1 MATQSG
7 APAGLSFSPTRNQW
21 LLTAFFVVVLP
32 LVLLLLWKTLPMTEY
47 ARELID
53 WVEDKG
59 IVGVAGFWLIYVIAA
74 VLGIPR
80 TPMHVLAG
88 VVFSFPIAM
97 LVVLVG
103 AASAHSTTFWI
114 ARTVA
119 HDWVCRKLE
128 SAPQAA
134 RVLDLVDEECFKLV
148 LLVRMNLF
156 IPGVL
161 KGYGF
166 GTTEVP
172 YWKYLAASVLGFLP
186 IGLAHVY
193 LGWAGGM
200 AVLDG
205 NGEFSDVQKWMIAG
219 GVVVS
224 VILVAGVYYYG
235 RRLLK
240 KRYPTRSSEDG
251 ADENGRQLQ
260 PSPAPS

>member
-1 MATQSG
+1 MARDDRNPG
-7 APAGLSFSPTRNQW
+7 GLQFKPTRQQW
-21 LLTAFFVVVLP
+21 LLTGFFVVVVP
-32 LVLLLLWKTLPMTEY
+32 LALFLLWKALPMTEY
-47 ARELID
+47 AREVVD

-59 IVGVAGFWLIYVIAA
+59 IVGVAGFWVVYVVAA

-80 TPMHVLAG
+80 TPMHILAG

-119 HDWVCRKLE
+119 RDWVCKRLE
-128 SAPQAA
+128 KSPQAQ

-166 GTTEVP
+166 GTTDVP
-172 YWKYLAASVLGFLP
+172 YWKYITASVLGFLP

-193 LGWAGGM
+193 LGWAGGA
-200 AVLDG
+200 AVLYG
-205 NGEFSDVQKWMIAG
+205 GGEFSTVERWMIAG
-219 GVVVS
+219 GVVASIV
-224 VILVAGVYYYG
+224 LVAAVYFYG
-235 RRLLK
+235 RRLLGR
-240 KRYPTRSSEDG
+240 RYPARSHDNLTRD
-251 ADENGRQLQ
+251 AAPR
-260 PSPAPS
+260 PALP